1 MSSQVTHPVSL
12 AAATPPQDLPVNV
25 RVKLSGLWASMLFVF
40 AYVDL
45 FSLYRPDVRS
55 KLEAG
60 QVSGFDVGQT
70 FLLATTVYIAIP
82 SLMVFLV
89 LVLRP
94 KVNRITN
101 IVVAAVYAL
110 TIVGGAIGEWG
121 YYVFGSA
128 LEVGLLA
135 AIVFYAWTWPRQVV
149 TDLS

>member
-1 MSSQVTHPVSL
+1 MSSRVTHSVSL
-12 AAATPPQDLPVNV
+12 AAARFQDLPVNV
-25 RVKLSGLWASMLFVF
+25 RVKLSGLWASRLFVF

-45 FSLYRPDVRS
+45 FSLYRSDVRS

-60 QVSGFDVGQT
+60 QISGFDVGQT

-94 KVNRITN
+94 GVNRITN
-101 IVVAAVYAL
+101 LVVASVYAL
-110 TIVGGAIGEWG
+110 PIVGGAIGEWG

-135 AIVFYAWTWPRQVV
+135 AVVLYAWTWPRQVV
-149 TDLS
+149 NDPA

>member
-1 MSSQVTHPVSL
+1 MSSQVTHSASV
-12 AAATPPQDLPVNV
+12 ADARFQDLPVNV

-94 KVNRITN
+94 KVNRIVN
-101 IVVAAVYAL
+101 IVLAAVYAL
-110 TIVGGAIGEWG
+110 TIVGGAVGEWS

-135 AIVFYAWTWPRQVV
+135 AIVFYAWTWPRHV
-149 TDLS
+149 

>member
-1 MSSQVTHPVSL
+1 MSSQVTHPAQTP
-12 AAATPPQDLPVNV
+12 AARHQDLPVSV
-25 RVKLSGLWASMLFVF
+25 RVKLSGLWASTLFVF

-70 FLLATTVYIAIP
+70 FLLAITVYIAIP

-94 KVNRITN
+94 RVNRITN
-101 IVVAAVYAL
+101 IVLAAGYAL

-135 AIVFYAWTWPRQVV
+135 AIVFYAWTWPRQA
-149 TDLS
+149 

>member
-1 MSSQVTHPVSL
+1 MSSQVTHPAQAPTSRHH
-12 AAATPPQDLPVNV
+12 DLPVNV

-45 FSLYRPDVRS
+45 FSLYRSDVRS

-60 QVSGFDVGQT
+60 QVSGFDVDQT

-94 KVNRITN
+94 RINRIAN

-135 AIVFYAWTWPRQVV
+135 AIVFYAWTWPRQVRSV
-149 TDLS
+149 S

>member
-1 MSSQVTHPVSL
+1 MSSRVTHSVSL
-12 AAATPPQDLPVNV
+12 AAARFQDLPVNV

-45 FSLYRPDVRS
+45 FSLYRADVRS

-70 FLLATTVYIAIP
+70 FLFATTLYIAIP

-94 KVNRITN
+94 GVNRITN
-101 IVVAAVYAL
+101 LVVASVYAL

-121 YYVFGSA
+121 YYVLGSA

-149 TDLS
+149 NDPS

>member
-1 MSSQVTHPVSL
+1 MSSQVTHP
-12 AAATPPQDLPVNV
+12 AQAPTAQHQDLPVNV

-94 KVNRITN
+94 RINRIAN
-101 IVVAAVYAL
+101 IVVAAGYAL

-135 AIVFYAWTWPRQVV
+135 AIVFYAWTWPRQV
-149 TDLS
+149 

>member
-1 MSSQVTHPVSL
+1 MSSQVTQSASL
-12 AAATPPQDLPVNV
+12 ASARFQDLPVSL
-25 RVKLSGLWASMLFVF
+25 RVKLSGLWASLLFVF

-45 FSLYRPDVRS
+45 FSLYREDVRS

-60 QVSGFDVGQT
+60 QVSSFDVSQT

-94 KVNRITN
+94 QVNRIAN
-101 IVVAAVYAL
+101 IVMAAVYAL

-128 LEVGLLA
+128 LEVGLLT
-135 AIVFYAWTWPRQVV
+135 AIVFYAWTWPRQ
-149 TDLS
+149 T